1 MKDLQSRNSFQPYP
15 DVTPLVLSGKRAI
28 ELIIE
33 SMEKVSERRTH
44 EDKYIPGII

>member
-1 MKDLQSRNSFQPYP
+1 LKDLQSRNSFQPYP
-15 DVTPLVLSGKRAI
+15 DVTPLVLSGKRAV

-33 SMEKVSERRTH
+33 SMEKIHGRRAH